1 MTLKRGLPKRGKHQK
16 TTCDVPAGNMSKLSA
31 AQEVVIDSSR
41 SEEDVPTNEEIVSN
55 PLRSVDNT
63 SIDKA
68 QYLIEILYFLM
79 GIVLISFLMGN
90 GLILPWMLQIQRNKS
105 EGKQFQLEDY
115 HELNPMKVTILI
127 LIRLI
132 YSLEIISLS

>member
-1 MTLKRGLPKRGKHQK
+1 MN
-16 TTCDVPAGNMSKLSA
+16 VPAVNMSKLSA
-31 AQEVVIDSSR
+31 AHKDVIDSSF
-41 SEEDVPTNEEIVSN
+41 SEEDVPTNEEIASS
-55 PLRSVDNT
+55 PLGSVDNT

-105 EGKQFQLEDY
+105 EGK
-115 HELNPMKVTILI
+115 
-127 LIRLI
+127 
-132 YSLEIISLS
+132 

>member
-1 MTLKRGLPKRGKHQK
+1 
-16 TTCDVPAGNMSKLSA
+16 MSKLSA
-31 AQEVVIDSSR
+31 AQEEVIDSSR
-41 SEEDVPTNEEIVSN
+41 GVEGAPTHEEIVSN

-105 EGKQFQLEDY
+105 EGK
-115 HELNPMKVTILI
+115 
-127 LIRLI
+127 
-132 YSLEIISLS
+132 